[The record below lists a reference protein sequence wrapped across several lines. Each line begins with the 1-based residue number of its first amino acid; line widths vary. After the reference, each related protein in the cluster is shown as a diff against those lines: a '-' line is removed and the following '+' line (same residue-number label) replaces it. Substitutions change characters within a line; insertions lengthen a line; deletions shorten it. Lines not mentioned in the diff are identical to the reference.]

1 MPTVPRFLEEITQHT
16 KGFADAV
23 RAAGHDAPVPSCPD
37 WTVRDLADHL
47 GGVHRWCTVTV
58 GNPGTK
64 LQRRGA
70 TTPPMP
76 DDESEVSL
84 WLLEGAAALVQAIR
98 DAGEDTL
105 VGGFGGPVPVSFW
118 ARRQCH
124 ETLVHR
130 ADAEIAAGVLPLTD
144 VDPVIAADAVDEH
157 LEMVA
162 RGAKRRPDLR
172 ADGATLHL
180 HATDEGLGEDRTRSN
195 QGSTPIGELD
205 HRLGEWVVTLGADGP
220 TIEHAHRKSDTAV
233 RGPARALLTVLTARE
248 GPEVAGVDVLGAPD
262 LLTRWR
268 EHGAV

>member
-1 MPTVPRFLEEITQHT
+1 MPPVPQYLDEIPRHT
-16 KGFADAV
+16 KAFSDAV
-23 RAAGHDAPVPSCPD
+23 RLSGHDAPVPSCPD
-37 WTVRDLADHL
+37 WTVRGLADHL

-64 LQRRGA
+64 LKRRGA

-76 DDESEVSL
+76 DDEGEVAL

-98 DAGEDTL
+98 DAGDDTL
-105 VGGFGGPVPVSFW
+105 VGGFGTMVPVSFW

-130 ADAEIAAGVLPLTD
+130 ADAELAAGRPLLAD

-157 LEMVA
+157 LAMVVMGAA
-162 RGAKRRPDLR
+162 RREGLR

-180 HATDEGLGEDRTRSN
+180 HATDEGLGDA
-195 QGSTPIGELD
+195 
-205 HRLGEWVVTLGADGP
+205 GEWVVTLGADGP

-233 RGPARALLTVLTARE
+233 RGPARALLTVLTSRAS
-248 GPEVAGVDVLGAPD
+248 PEVAGVDVLGAPD
-262 LLTRWR
+262 LLTLWR
-268 EHGAV
+268 EHGGV

>member
-1 MPTVPRFLEEITQHT
+1 MPTVPRYLEEITQHT
-16 KGFADAV
+16 KGFSDAV

-70 TTPPMP
+70 TIPPMP
-76 DDESEVSL
+76 DDEAEVSP

-130 ADAEIAAGVLPLTD
+130 ADAELAAGVLPLVD
-144 VDPVIAADAVDEH
+144 VDPMIAADAVDEH
-157 LEMVA
+157 LAMVA
-162 RGAKRRPDLR
+162 LGAKRRPDLH

-180 HATDEGLGEDRTRSN
+180 HATDEGLGEA
-195 QGSTPIGELD
+195 
-205 HRLGEWVVTLGADGP
+205 GEWVVTLGADGP

-233 RGPARALLTVLTARE
+233 RGPARALLTVLTNRE
-248 GPEVAGVDVLGAPD
+248 SPEVAGVDVLGTPD
-262 LLTRWR
+262 LLTLWR